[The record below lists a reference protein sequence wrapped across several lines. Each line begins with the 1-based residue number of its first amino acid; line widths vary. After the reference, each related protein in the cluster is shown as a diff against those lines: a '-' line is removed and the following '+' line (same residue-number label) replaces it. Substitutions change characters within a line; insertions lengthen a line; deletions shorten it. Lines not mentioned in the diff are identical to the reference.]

1 MFSCDTA
8 VSSSVHSK
16 GCHINWCLFNSCK
29 GRKQIKS
36 FKFQDVLDMRVHLC
50 PFACIMI
57 SMSLG
62 AFSSLSYV
70 QGQKVEKVQW
80 GRSDLTKPIIAFI
93 SVLELWMVLIDQ
105 NELPQPNE
113 KEGGREGGRNWKSKR
128 DWKGKSRRNSLPFL
142 PWGVQCV
149 GGVLYVSLA
158 SVSPVFHL
166 RKSLKPN
173 EVPAEEFLHPAKVCV
188 FLCSTHLLLIKQ
200 WQAVKM
206 LFDRNCGN

>member
-1 MFSCDTA
+1 MPHKLQLLKRHQRTKANQKLQIS
-8 VSSSVHSK
+8 
-16 GCHINWCLFNSCK
+16 GCSGHASTSLPFCMHHDLHVFRSFFFFIIRAGTKSRRFNEDCQTS
-29 GRKQIKS
+29 Q
-36 FKFQDVLDMRVHLC
+36 
-50 PFACIMI
+50 
-57 SMSLG
+57 
-62 AFSSLSYV
+62 
-70 QGQKVEKVQW
+70 
-80 GRSDLTKPIIAFI
+80 KPIIAFI

-113 KEGGREGGRNWKSKR
+113 KEGGREGGRKWKSKR

-173 EVPAEEFLHPAKVCV
+173 EVPAEEFLNPAKVCV

>member
-1 MFSCDTA
+1 
-8 VSSSVHSK
+8 
-16 GCHINWCLFNSCK
+16 
-29 GRKQIKS
+29 
-36 FKFQDVLDMRVHLC
+36 
-50 PFACIMI
+50 
-57 SMSLG
+57 
-62 AFSSLSYV
+62 
-70 QGQKVEKVQW
+70 
-80 GRSDLTKPIIAFI
+80 
-93 SVLELWMVLIDQ
+93 MVLIDQ

-113 KEGGREGGRNWKSKR
+113 KEGGREGGRKWKSKR

-173 EVPAEEFLHPAKVCV
+173 EVPAEEFLNPAKVCV

-206 LFDRNCGN
+206 LFDRNCGNLLCLGKAKKVHFYLRGWSSLSKKKVALSIAWTTF

>member
-1 MFSCDTA
+1 
-8 VSSSVHSK
+8 
-16 GCHINWCLFNSCK
+16 
-29 GRKQIKS
+29 
-36 FKFQDVLDMRVHLC
+36 MRVHLC

-57 SMSLG
+57 FMSLG

-70 QGQKVEKVQW
+70 QGQKVEKVQR
-80 GRSDLTKPIIAFI
+80 GLSDLTKTNYSLHFCAGA
-93 SVLELWMVLIDQ
+93 LNGMVLIDQ

-113 KEGGREGGRNWKSKR
+113 KEGGREGGRKWKSKR

-173 EVPAEEFLHPAKVCV
+173 EVPAEEFLNPAKVCV

>member
-1 MFSCDTA
+1 MPHKLQLLKRHQRTKANQKLQISGCSGHASTSLPFCMHHDLHVFRSFFFFIIRAGTKSRRFNEDCQT
-8 VSSSVHSK
+8 SK
-16 GCHINWCLFNSCK
+16 TNYSLHFCAGALNGSDRPEWITTTKWERGRER
-29 GRKQIKS
+29 GRKE
-36 FKFQDVLDMRVHLC
+36 V
-50 PFACIMI
+50 
-57 SMSLG
+57 
-62 AFSSLSYV
+62 
-70 QGQKVEKVQW
+70 
-80 GRSDLTKPIIAFI
+80 
-93 SVLELWMVLIDQ
+93 
-105 NELPQPNE
+105 
-113 KEGGREGGRNWKSKR
+113 KEQER
-128 DWKGKSRRNSLPFL
+128 KGKSRRNSLPFL

-173 EVPAEEFLHPAKVCV
+173 EVPAEEFLNPAKVCV

>member
-1 MFSCDTA
+1 
-8 VSSSVHSK
+8 
-16 GCHINWCLFNSCK
+16 
-29 GRKQIKS
+29 
-36 FKFQDVLDMRVHLC
+36 MRVHLC

-57 SMSLG
+57 FMSLG

-80 GRSDLTKPIIAFI
+80 GLSDLTKTNYSLHFCAGALNGSDRPEWITTTKW
-93 SVLELWMVLIDQ
+93 ER
-105 NELPQPNE
+105 
-113 KEGGREGGRNWKSKR
+113 GRERGRKEVKEQER
-128 DWKGKSRRNSLPFL
+128 KGKSRRNSLPFL

-173 EVPAEEFLHPAKVCV
+173 EVPAEEFLNPAKVCV